1 MATFINPMTDFGF
14 KYLFGREDSKDF
26 LIDFLNNLLKDEPG
40 FEPIV
45 SLDYLD
51 KEMSRCRKDERG
63 VIYDIYCTTSQGHHF
78 NVEMQNSDQRYYVD
92 RMIYYASRWIVEQGQ
107 TGEDWKYQY
116 SPVYTISFMN
126 FVSSNLEHKFRI
138 DAAICDLANGKP
150 ISNKQ
155 RYIFIQLPLFDKHSP
170 EECLEEI
177 CGITFL

>member
-1 MATFINPMTDFGF
+1 
-14 KYLFGREDSKDF
+14 
-26 LIDFLNNLLKDEPG
+26 
-40 FEPIV
+40 
-45 SLDYLD
+45 
-51 KEMSRCRKDERG
+51 
-63 VIYDIYCTTSQGHHF
+63 
-78 NVEMQNSDQRYYVD
+78 MQNSDQRYYVD
-92 RMIYYASRWIVEQGQ
+92 RMIYYASRGIVEQGQ

-177 CGITFL
+177 DMWYYVFINMSTMNTMPFTQQKRLSPDLFNGFCR